1 MVDFET
7 ELKIARELFE
17 KRLKT
22 FKRIKFHLRR
32 LSKSSDEYSAGE
44 VALKVAETELNIA
57 CHQLERTIQII
68 RQRSDNN
75 INPQES
81 NNKSIADERD
91 HFSEALDRIDPKY
104 RLQLG
109 R

>member
-22 FKRIKFHLRR
+22 FKRIKHHIRG
-32 LSKSSDEYSAGE
+32 LSRSSDEYSAGE
-44 VALKVAETELNIA
+44 IALNIAKTELDIA
-57 CHQLERTIQII
+57 CHQLDNTIQTI
-68 RQRSDNN
+68 RQRSNGAGTA
-75 INPQES
+75 PQTHE
-81 NNKSIADERD
+81 ERD
-91 HFSEALDRIDPKY
+91 HFSEALDRVDPKS

>member
-1 MVDFET
+1 MVNFET

-22 FKRIKFHLRR
+22 FKRIKHHLCH
-32 LSKSSDEYSAGE
+32 LSRPSDEYSAGE
-44 VALKVAETELNIA
+44 VALKVAEAELNTA
-57 CHQLERTIQII
+57 CQQLEKTIQAI
-68 RQRSDNN
+68 RRQSESNVKLREPDNN
-75 INPQES
+75 PAI
-81 NNKSIADERD
+81 DDRD
-91 HFSEALDRIDPKY
+91 HFSEALDRVDPKA